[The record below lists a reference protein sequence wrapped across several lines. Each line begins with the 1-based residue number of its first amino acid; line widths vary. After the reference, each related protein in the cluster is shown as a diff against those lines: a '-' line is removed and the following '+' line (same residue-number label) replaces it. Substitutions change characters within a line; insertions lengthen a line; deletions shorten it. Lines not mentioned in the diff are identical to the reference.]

1 MGKDSPYTI
10 SQLAKAAKA
19 PTSTLRYYER
29 IGLLEPDDRS
39 QANYRLYGDES
50 LRRLRFIRA
59 AQGIGFTLDHVSTL
73 LGNRDGKA
81 PTCHEVQT
89 LIEERLADI
98 ETRLKDL
105 RHVKRVLNSS
115 LKKCLESEPNEN
127 CQVIETLRSR
137 SLG

>member
-1 MGKDSPYTI
+1 MGKDSRYTI
-10 SQLAKAAKA
+10 SQLAKAAKT

-29 IGLLEPDDRS
+29 IGLLTPEDRS
-39 QANYRLYGDES
+39 QSNYRLYDDES

-59 AQGIGFTLDHVSTL
+59 AQATGFTLDHVSTL
-73 LGNRDGKA
+73 LGNRDGTA

-137 SLG
+137 SMR